1 MTYLYAFC
9 DLYHSYYPFAMSSH
23 RKLLSKILL
32 IYLFLLFPALD
43 STAQSS
49 NNNVQADSLRFEV
62 LEKNLDQLLK
72 EQQNDKARHTVDSM
86 FVLARESG
94 NYKWIGDTYFNYGR
108 VEKSKGNPS
117 GLIDQVKT
125 SISYYRRANAW
136 KQAGKSYFI
145 IAQTCIELKDDK
157 SALDYFLESVQMREK
172 ALDSLG
178 TANSLVNIAALTYK
192 AGNYPAASDYFFRA
206 LTYAEK
212 LKNDKL
218 RAACLSNLSH
228 LSNKMN
234 NYGQSI
240 SYLNEALELQRKLG
254 NRQAESNV
262 LTNFGN
268 TYIEMNNYDKAK
280 EYYTSALV
288 IKNEI
293 NDEKG
298 IAGAYANLGIIAKN
312 LNDTV
317 LAKEYCTKAISI
329 ARKIG
334 DKEIEANALSNLAL
348 ISMLSNNE
356 SAETLL
362 LNSLKKSK
370 EVGNP
375 ILIMANYKNL
385 REFYEKKGDNTKAL
399 EYANM
404 YQALNDSTFK
414 TGNAEKILELQAKYE
429 TAEKEKEL
437 ANLTREKLEQKL
449 KLQQARQYRD
459 TLIGISVFLLVLS
472 ALIYS
477 RFIIKKRSQQQLAA
491 INLKLNELNTTKD
504 KIFSI
509 VSHDLKNNVSAFT
522 NITDVMSKNFDGI
535 SSQQLKY
542 YVGEMSNSAN
552 GMKGLFRN
560 LLEWAKSQR
569 NLITIT
575 PVNMDVPSLMTEN
588 IAQLQSQLNRKQIQA
603 NIKVQEGLHFT
614 TDKDILTTV
623 FRNLLTNAIKYSRV
637 KGVIDIH
644 AVGEE
649 NVLKISVTDH
659 GMGMEPEEVKVLL
672 NTGTYVNS
680 KPDAEGEKGAGL
692 GLMLCKEL
700 LQKVSGRM
708 QIESTK
714 GAGSAFSIILP
725 LLKENKI

>member
-1 MTYLYAFC
+1 MN
-9 DLYHSYYPFAMSSH
+9 SP
-23 RKLLSKILL
+23 RKILPITL
-32 IYLFLLFPALD
+32 ISYLFLFFQIPFAP
-43 STAQSS
+43 AQSGS
-49 NNNVQADSLRFEV
+49 YTIISDSLKIAAWD
-62 LEKNLDQLLK
+62 KNLDQLIK
-72 EQQNDKARHTVDSM
+72 EQQHDKAWLTVDSM
-86 FVLARESG
+86 NAVARQSG
-94 NYKWIGDTYFNYGR
+94 NYKWIGDVYFNYGR
-108 VEKSKGNPS
+108 VEKSKGNPT

-145 IAQTCIELKDDK
+145 IGQTFIELKDEK
-157 SALDYFLESVQMREK
+157 SALDYFIESLQLREK
-172 ALDSLG
+172 ASDSLG
-178 TANSLVNIAALTYK
+178 VANSLVNIAALTYK
-192 AGNYPAASDYFFRA
+192 TGNYPAASNYYFKA
-206 LTYAEK
+206 LTFAEK
-212 LKNDKL
+212 LRNDKL

-268 TYIEMNNYDKAK
+268 TYIEMKNFEKAK
-280 EYYTSALV
+280 AYYSAALV

-293 NDEKG
+293 SDEKG

-362 LNSLKKSK
+362 LSSLKKSK

-399 EYANM
+399 EFATL

-414 TGNAEKILELQAKYE
+414 TGNADKILELQAKYE

-459 TLIGISVFLLVLS
+459 TLIGVSAFLLVLS
-472 ALIYS
+472 ALFYS

-491 INLKLNELNTTKD
+491 INLKLNELNNTKD

-522 NITDVMSKNFDGI
+522 NITDVISNNFDAI
-535 SSQQLKY
+535 TSQQLKY

-560 LLEWAKSQR
+560 LLDWAKSQR

-575 PVNMDVPSLMTEN
+575 PVNIDIPALITEN
-588 IAQLQSQLNRKQIQA
+588 ITQLQSQLNRKRIEA
-603 NIKVQEGLHFT
+603 TVNVQEGLQFASDT
-614 TDKDILTTV
+614 DILTTV
-623 FRNLLTNAIKYSRV
+623 FRNLLINAVKYSHEGGMIEIYASG
-637 KGVIDIH
+637 KEKELI
-644 AVGEE
+644 
-649 NVLKISVTDH
+649 ISVTDH
-659 GMGMEPEEVKVLL
+659 GLGMEPEEVKVLM
-672 NTGTYVNS
+672 NSGTYVNS
-680 KPDAEGEKGAGL
+680 KPDVEGEKGAGL

-700 LQKVSGRM
+700 LQKISGRM
-708 QIESTK
+708 HIESAK
-714 GAGSAFSIILP
+714 GAGSTFRIILP
-725 LLKENKI
+725 SLQENKVPSN